1 MSAVAKLAENAIR
14 VYPMLYPNRLRFLQT
29 AFSRYG
35 SNYEI
40 DRETGDMKSRD
51 GIRDTDQY
59 VPDVN
64 EASNDSAGTVRRRDA
79 MIAQWTS
86 ENAAAIA
93 EHSIHDD
100 LVSLTEL
107 AWPTYGFMGE
117 EVPLEA
123 MSKDTRDAFWEV
135 LYAYE
140 EAYSM
145 AKSRE
150 TDRSMQ
156 SYCTGKSWNLAW
168 NHQVEIFENAMK
180 LLERFTGKTREQRMA
195 EQTETMNSIIAEM
208 KAEGTW

>member
-29 AFSRYG
+29 VFSRYG
-35 SNYEI
+35 SNYQV
-40 DRETGDMKSRD
+40 DRETGDLVSSD
-51 GIRDTDQY
+51 GIHDTDQY
-59 VPDVN
+59 VPDAKESSSDTANTVN
-64 EASNDSAGTVRRRDA
+64 RRDA

-93 EHSIHDD
+93 EHSIYDE

-117 EVPLEA
+117 EVPVEA

-135 LYAYE
+135 LHTYT

-145 AKSRE
+145 AKSRD
-150 TDRSMQ
+150 TDRTMQ
-156 SYCTGKSWNLAW
+156 YYCTGKSWNLAW
-168 NHQVEIFENAMK
+168 NHQVEIFEGAMK
-180 LLERFTGKTREQRMA
+180 LLERLTGMTHEQRVA
-195 EQTETMNSIIAEM
+195 EQTATMEKIIAEM
-208 KAEGTW
+208 KEEGTW